1 MSTATK
7 QEPAT
12 SKQEPTMALADSYG
26 QGWNAGY
33 QAAIDKFNKQEPAV
47 PAGYV
52 LVPIEPTQGMIT
64 AMSTSKAKDSEGE
77 FPMLLDLIDY
87 SGENKTYTVLKA
99 AYAAMLA
106 AAPTPKET
114 T

>member
-12 SKQEPTMALADSYG
+12 SKQEPTMAVLADYYG

-47 PAGYV
+47 PPA
-52 LVPIEPTQGMIT
+52 
-64 AMSTSKAKDSEGE
+64 D
-77 FPMLLDLIDY
+77 
-87 SGENKTYTVLKA
+87 VLKFARAMKANEYRGSLFFAKTIIDWVADHA
-99 AYAAMLA
+99 AKPL
-106 AAPTPKET
+106 APTPKEPT
-114 T
+114 